1 MGNVAEKF
9 LHTYLC
15 GIPKF
20 NHMKIAVAKGDGIGP
35 EIMEAVVNIFKA
47 NKIDLEY
54 EYVDMGKWVF
64 DKGYSNGM
72 TPEARQTIEKL
83 GILFK
88 GPMETP
94 KGKGVKSV
102 NVTARK
108 TWNTYANKRV
118 FQTLHGVDTVFSKA
132 GIPIDITIV
141 RENIEDTYGGIEHM
155 LTHDVALSRRFITRP
170 GSLQVIRYAF
180 EMAKKKNATR
190 ITCGHKANIM
200 KLTDGLFLDC
210 FYEVAKEY
218 PELKADDKIVDD
230 LAMQLVVRPDQY
242 DVVVMTNLQ
251 GDIISDL
258 CAGLVGGLGFAP
270 SANIGDHIAI
280 FEAVH
285 GTAPDIAGKNIAN
298 PTALLLSGL
307 SMLRH
312 LGFME
317 NAAVIENALL
327 YSLEQGHRTGD
338 FGDRN
343 KKALNT
349 TEFIEVIIS
358 NFGKKP
364 AQGAKPM
371 LPNQPVTPTMFKLE
385 QNAMMISK
393 ERDNEKI
400 VGVDMFI
407 ESSEQPEII
416 AQKGML
422 HGGTKFKLLSI
433 SNRGTQVWPTGSKYT
448 NLVNQYNVRFEAI
461 NEQPLTQQD
470 IIGLYVTL
478 SADFKICSLELL
490 NMWGNTRA
498 YSLAQGQ

>member
-1 MGNVAEKF
+1 
-9 LHTYLC
+9 
-15 GIPKF
+15 
-20 NHMKIAVAKGDGIGP
+20 MKIAVAKGDGIGP
-35 EIMEAVVNIFKA
+35 EIMEAVLSIFKA
-47 NKIDLEY
+47 SKLELEY

-64 DKGYSNGM
+64 DKGFSNGM
-72 TPEARQTIEKL
+72 TPEAQEKIEEL

-108 TWNTYANKRV
+108 TWNTYANNRV
-118 FQTLHGVDTVFSKA
+118 FQTLHGVDTVFSRA

-170 GSLQVIRYAF
+170 GSMQVIRYAF
-180 EMAKKKNATR
+180 EMAQKKGAKR

-200 KLTDGLFLDC
+200 KLTDGLFLEC

-218 PELKADDKIVDD
+218 PDLQADDKIVDD
-230 LAMQLVVRPDQY
+230 LAMQLVVRPNVF
-242 DVVVMTNLQ
+242 DVIVMTNLQ

-270 SANIGDHIAI
+270 SANIGDHISI

-307 SMLRH
+307 AMLRH

-317 NAAVIENALL
+317 NAALIENALL
-327 YSLEQGHRTGD
+327 FTLEQGVHTGD
-338 FGDRN
+338 FGD
-343 KKALNT
+343 KSKPAVNT
-349 TEFIEVIIS
+349 TEFAQAIIN
-358 NFGKKP
+358 NFGRVPQHGMKP
-364 AQGAKPM
+364 S
-371 LPNQPVTPTMFKLE
+371 LPNQEVTTAVCHLDR
-385 QNAMMISK
+385 NAMMVSK
-393 ERDNEKI
+393 EPEEEKI

-407 ESSEQPEII
+407 ESLEQPEKI
-416 AQKGML
+416 AEKCQH
-422 HGGTKFKLLSI
+422 HGGVKFKLINI

-448 NLVNQYNVRFEAI
+448 NLVNQYNLRFEAI
-461 NEQPLTQQD
+461 DNHALTQQD
-470 IIGLYVTL
+470 IIGLYVSL
-478 SADFKICSLELL
+478 SADYKICSLEVL
-490 NMWGNTRA
+490 NMWGDKKA